1 MESLKGGRNMFFKF
15 FFSTVFYFTL
25 SINTVKAAQISCK
38 VEKLTLSIEEAQ
50 EIYHKNSM
58 RQLSDEQKLL
68 ISNFKFRNEATIE
81 NFKSKLEKIVQSEH
95 GELNINSSGFI
106 ELLQKINDKNIIS
119 IMHMFGEDK
128 YDRSTNFNFKNT
140 NIKLRYK
147 DLINTIIMVRYGE
160 DLWVQAFPYPYWNIP
175 FKISKVV
182 NNIGLSS
189 KKFSLPE
196 YNSKVVKP
204 MPRLFRGGELRLFG
218 EYQYQKLAESYYDKN
233 IYYTWKKEWHGTKN
247 SENGEWNRNY
257 EWLEKTINEY
267 KGKNLSLMGKLN
279 KAKDSL
285 IGMCD

>member
-160 DLWVQAFPYPYWNIP
+160 DLWGSHYPYPYWNIS
-175 FKISKVV
+175 ISKSKPL
-182 NNIGLSS
+182 NYSIDD
-189 KKFSLPE
+189 KKFSLD
-196 YNSKVVKP
+196 NISKKLVKP
-204 MPRLFRGGELRLFG
+204 MSRIQIG
-218 EYQYQKLAESYYDKN
+218 A
-233 IYYTWKKEWHGTKN
+233 TWKFNDEINYSGLLAGDYDRNMYYIWGKEWYRTKN
-247 SENGEWNRNY
+247 SENGEWNRDY
-257 EWLEKTINEY
+257 IWLEKTITEY
-267 KGKNLSLMGKLN
+267 KGDNLNLMGKLN